1 MRIQRAKLADYNTR
15 VVDLLKRWQEHR
27 VPCGDVDAI
36 AGPQPDSMAALLG
49 YKAEAIPLG
58 LEDPLLIVEG
68 FVDEWPAAN
77 APRDATANQFASK
90 PPDGERAPDII
101 DRCTEYA
108 ERDAPANEEEQ
119 HGRLHAVDRLLVD
132 VKLVSEVGHI
142 NSPCIVLP
150 APFRHQV
157 NTL

>member
-1 MRIQRAKLADYNTR
+1 
-15 VVDLLKRWQEHR
+15 V
-27 VPCGDVDAI
+27 
-36 AGPQPDSMAALLG
+36 
-49 YKAEAIPLG
+49 
-58 LEDPLLIVEG
+58 
-68 FVDEWPAAN
+68 
-77 APRDATANQFASK
+77 ATAFSVELIA
-90 PPDGERAPDII
+90 ERSGLGRAML
-101 DRCTEYA
+101 RRSATEYA